1 MGVRTLICEVLGLI
15 MTCMY
20 ISANLLHLFSNPADI
35 FSADPSYGDD
45 ALYGAITAALIYNVY
60 SERVA
65 MSKAQKEDQSG
76 PKQ

>member
-1 MGVRTLICEVLGLI
+1 MCHQPLAS
-15 MTCMY
+15 
-20 ISANLLHLFSNPADI
+20 SANLLYRYLFSNPADI

-65 MSKAQKEDQSG
+65 MSKAQREDQSG
-76 PKQ
+76 PKE